1 MKTIKTDK
9 AILGL
14 CATSL
19 ILPSCSNYIIDEY
32 NINENAIYGEFAKN
46 IKIGSHL
53 FNINDTNMS
62 DEAINTI
69 KKLSDFIELLLHNPI
84 EASKFQQN
92 PNSYLKEHNIDL
104 RDSVIGAKSEALIKV
119 LANPQTITAI
129 KNNDAELFIKIC
141 KEANYFKTIRPNIDA
156 QSLRN
161 YFKSEEEYNNFLITI
176 KNFTQNESRAE
187 GFIPNPG
194 GDGGDGGDGNDGD
207 IGDGDGGDIGG
218 DAGLIA
224 VAVALV
230 YIAVGAAIYVGAA
243 TIAALTV
250 GVYTSVGVISEDPQ
264 SGNNDP
270 VMSLWHNKN
279 GNTADSTF
287 YEIIHKQSE
296 EIADQYASLFK
307 DKEVNVEAVKQFITY
322 NLSGIYGLK

>member
-46 IKIGSHL
+46 IKIGSH
-53 FNINDTNMS
+53 
-62 DEAINTI
+62 
-69 KKLSDFIELLLHNPI
+69 
-84 EASKFQQN
+84 
-92 PNSYLKEHNIDL
+92 
-104 RDSVIGAKSEALIKV
+104 
-119 LANPQTITAI
+119 
-129 KNNDAELFIKIC
+129 
-141 KEANYFKTIRPNIDA
+141 
-156 QSLRN
+156 
-161 YFKSEEEYNNFLITI
+161 
-176 KNFTQNESRAE
+176 
-187 GFIPNPG
+187 
-194 GDGGDGGDGNDGD
+194 
-207 IGDGDGGDIGG
+207 
-218 DAGLIA
+218 
-224 VAVALV
+224 
-230 YIAVGAAIYVGAA
+230 
-243 TIAALTV
+243 
-250 GVYTSVGVISEDPQ
+250 
-264 SGNNDP
+264 
-270 VMSLWHNKN
+270 LWHNKN